1 MIAGEVAIAVVR
13 LAEAAWNSRAF
24 PLPVS
29 VSAVP
34 AVVGAALITKV
45 VPFVIELTVA
55 LFARPVPVSPM
66 PATRPVVLSQVTVVL
81 AAAVVQFVRVMPFAV
96 SVAVVLV
103 AVAAALM
110 TKVVL
115 LVIELIVVPAA
126 MPGPVMIMLGHRFV
140 VLLHTTLV
148 LELVVVQFVSTTGE
162 VRFDCRFAWRVA
174 PAPFVV
180 QVLSAPV
187 PFQLL
192 EDAMEKVSR
201 KTFVVTWAPRS

>member
-1 MIAGEVAIAVVR
+1 MITGVVAIAVVR
-13 LAEAAWNSRAF
+13 LAEAAWNSRAL

-34 AVVGAALITKV
+34 GVVGAALITKV

-66 PATRPVVLSQVTVVL
+66 PATRPVVLSQVTDVL
-81 AAAVVQFVRVMPFAV
+81 AAVVVQFVRVMPFAV

>member
-1 MIAGEVAIAVVR
+1 MTAGEVDIAVVR
-13 LAEAAWNSRAF
+13 LAEAAWNSSAF

-34 AVVGAALITKV
+34 GVVGAALMTKV

-81 AAAVVQFVRVMPFAV
+81 AAVVVQFVRVMPFAV
-96 SVAVVLV
+96 SVAVVLD
-103 AVAAALM
+103 AVAAAPM

-126 MPGPVMIMLGHRFV
+126 MPGPVMIMFGHRFV

-148 LELVVVQFVSTTGE
+148 LALVVVQFVRTTGE

-192 EDAMEKVSR
+192 EDVMEKVSR
-201 KTFVVTWAPRS
+201 NTFVVTWAPRS

>member
-13 LAEAAWNSRAF
+13 LAEAAWNSSAL

-29 VSAVP
+29 VKAVP
-34 AVVGAALITKV
+34 GVVGAALITKV

-66 PATRPVVLSQVTVVL
+66 PATRPVVLSHVTVVL
-81 AAAVVQFVRVMPFAV
+81 AAAVVQFVRVIPFAV
-96 SVAVVLV
+96 SAAAVLD

-126 MPGPVMIMLGHRFV
+126 MPGPVMIMLGHRFA
-140 VLLHTTLV
+140 VLLHATLV
-148 LELVVVQFVSTTGE
+148 LALVVVQFVSTTGE

-201 KTFVVTWAPRS
+201 NTFVVTWAPRS